1 MAEGNIWEI
10 IPRLVQRVYS
20 DLEPEMRKTEPT
32 VYADFQVTDIFRF
45 SQPQSSVCCSLFG
58 SFAKIWVQWLLKQ
71 MVRKKYEAL
80 MNMTALCSFVSEEHT
95 GCVNG
100 MIMVE
105 QEQCLDLLWR
115 IYRTSFRFTSFSAFG
130 FYSLARWGGGGKK
143 KIPHRQPDRPH
154 RRSLCA
160 LSQIFIFGHGRL
172 AAWSDGR
179 LVGVDVN
186 AEHFNTKDFT
196 QKKNPNPSFFYP
208 HLKKNYFPPLCNWS
222 NTCCVILSTPAVHT
236 FTHATHTHTLP
247 KPSLDSTSNE
257 DVVNLPK
264 RAEAF
269 SMG

>member
-10 IPRLVQRVYS
+10 IPRLVQRVYL

-80 MNMTALCSFVSEEHT
+80 MNMTALCSFVSEEHM

-130 FYSLARWGGGGKK
+130 FYSLATWGGGGKK
-143 KIPHRQPDRPH
+143 KSPTANLTDHTGGPFVLCLRSLFLDTDDWLHEVMEDLWALMWMLNILTPRISH
-154 RRSLCA
+154 RRKTQTHLF
-160 LSQIFIFGHGRL
+160 FIL
-172 AAWSDGR
+172 
-179 LVGVDVN
+179 
-186 AEHFNTKDFT
+186 
-196 QKKNPNPSFFYP
+196 
-208 HLKKNYFPPLCNWS
+208 
-222 NTCCVILSTPAVHT
+222 I
-236 FTHATHTHTLP
+236 
-247 KPSLDSTSNE
+247 
-257 DVVNLPK
+257 
-264 RAEAF
+264 
-269 SMG
+269 